1 MGLGAHPLLTMAAT
15 RVERENWQGHIAW
28 RKTYADG
35 GHRRRIA
42 AMRWL
47 ARRLGANA
55 LLAPMPL
62 SPELACR
69 TEQAMINRLAALG
82 AHVPP
87 LLAVA
92 DRELL
97 LGDLGPT
104 LASVCRSETD
114 PGKRLELVQLGLDAL
129 ARLHALGGYL
139 SQAFARNMTLSQGRI
154 GFIDLEED
162 PATAMSL
169 AAAQARDVIFY
180 AHSTAR
186 FLSDQPGEHARLL
199 QAHLVHESA
208 QVRAEVA
215 RTASALSW
223 LAPLAR
229 LFGRRS
235 RDVAEAM
242 ASLARATA

>member
-1 MGLGAHPLLTMAAT
+1 MAAT
-15 RVERENWQGHIAW
+15 RVRRESWQGQVAW

-42 AMRWL
+42 ALRWV

-82 AHVPP
+82 ANVPP
-87 LLAVA
+87 LLAVG

-104 LASVCRSETD
+104 LALVCRAEPD
-114 PGKRLELVQLGLDAL
+114 AGKRRDLVQLGLDAL
-129 ARLHALGGYL
+129 AALHARGGYL
-139 SQAFARNMTLSQGRI
+139 SQAFARNMTVRDGRI

-162 PATAMSL
+162 PCTTMSL
-169 AAAQARDVIFY
+169 PAAQARDVLFY

-186 FLSDQPGEHARLL
+186 FLSGQKGEHVRLL
-199 QAHLVHESA
+199 QAHLARETPEA
-208 QVRAEVA
+208 RAEVA
-215 RTASALSW
+215 RVASRLCWLS
-223 LAPLAR
+223 PVVC

-235 RDVAEAM
+235 RDVAEALT
-242 ASLARATA
+242 SLARATA

>member
-1 MGLGAHPLLTMAAT
+1 MAAT
-15 RVERENWQGHIAW
+15 RVRRESWQGQVAW
-28 RKTYADG
+28 RKTYAEG

-42 AMRWL
+42 ALRWI

-62 SPELACR
+62 SPALACR
-69 TEQAMINRLAALG
+69 TEQSMINRLAALG
-82 AHVPP
+82 ANVPP
-87 LLAVA
+87 VLAVG

-104 LASVCRSETD
+104 LAVVCRAEPD
-114 PGKRLELVQLGLDAL
+114 DDKRRHLVQLGLDAL
-129 ARLHALGGYL
+129 ADLHARGGYL
-139 SQAFARNMTLSQGRI
+139 SQAFARNLTVRDGRV

-162 PATAMSL
+162 PRTTMSL
-169 AAAQARDVIFY
+169 PAAQARDVLFY

-186 FLSDQPGEHARLL
+186 FLAGQPGEHARLL
-199 QAHLVHESA
+199 QAHLARETPE
-208 QVRAEVA
+208 VRAEVA
-215 RTASALSW
+215 RTASALCW
-223 LAPLAR
+223 LSPIAC

-235 RDVAEAM
+235 RDVAEAL

>member
-1 MGLGAHPLLTMAAT
+1 MAAT
-15 RVERENWQGHIAW
+15 QVRRESWQGQVAW

-42 AMRWL
+42 ALRWV

-82 AHVPP
+82 ANVPP
-87 LLAVA
+87 LLAVG

-104 LASVCRSETD
+104 LAMVCRAEPD
-114 PGKRLELVQLGLDAL
+114 AGKRRDLVQLGLDAL
-129 ARLHALGGYL
+129 AALHVRGGYL
-139 SQAFARNMTLSQGRI
+139 SQAFARNMTVRDGRI

-162 PATAMSL
+162 PGTMMSL
-169 AAAQARDVIFY
+169 PAAQARDVLFY

-186 FLSDQPGEHARLL
+186 FLSGQNGEHVRLL
-199 QAHLVHESA
+199 QAHLARETPEA
-208 QVRAEVA
+208 RAEVA
-215 RTASALSW
+215 RVASRLCWLS
-223 LAPLAR
+223 PLAC

-235 RDVAEAM
+235 RDVAEALT
-242 ASLARATA
+242 SLARATA

>member
-1 MGLGAHPLLTMAAT
+1 MAAT
-15 RVERENWQGHIAW
+15 RVQRESWQGQIAW

-42 AMRWL
+42 ALRWV
-47 ARRLGANA
+47 ARQLGANA
-55 LLAPMPL
+55 LLAPLPL

-69 TEQAMINRLAALG
+69 TEQAMINRLGALG
-82 AHVPP
+82 ANVPP
-87 LLAVA
+87 LLAVG

-104 LASVCRSETD
+104 LALVCRTETD
-114 PGKRLELVQLGLDAL
+114 AGKRRDLVQLGLDAL
-129 ARLHALGGYL
+129 AALHGRGGYL
-139 SQAFARNMTLSQGRI
+139 SQAFARNMTVLDGRI

-162 PATAMSL
+162 PATVMSL
-169 AAAQARDVIFY
+169 AAAQARDVLFY

-186 FLSDQPGEHARLL
+186 FLSDHPGKHARLL
-199 QAHLVHESA
+199 QAHLARETA
-208 QVRAEVA
+208 AVRAEVA

-223 LAPLAR
+223 LAPVAR

-235 RDVAEAM
+235 RDVAEAL

>member
-1 MGLGAHPLLTMAAT
+1 MAVT
-15 RVERENWQGHIAW
+15 RVRRESWQGQVAW

-42 AMRWL
+42 ALRWI

-82 AHVPP
+82 ANVPP
-87 LLAVA
+87 VLAVG

-104 LASVCRSETD
+104 LAVVCRAEPD
-114 PGKRLELVQLGLDAL
+114 DDKRSRLVQLGLDAL
-129 ARLHALGGYL
+129 ADLHARGGYL
-139 SQAFARNMTLSQGRI
+139 SQAFARNLTVRDGCV

-162 PATAMSL
+162 PGTTMSL
-169 AAAQARDVIFY
+169 PAAQARDVLFY

-186 FLSDQPGEHARLL
+186 FLCSQPGEHARLL
-199 QAHLVHESA
+199 KAHLERETPE
-208 QVRAEVA
+208 VRTEVT
-215 RTASALSW
+215 RTASALCWISPV
-223 LAPLAR
+223 AC
-229 LFGRRS
+229 LFGERARG
-235 RDVAEAM
+235 VAQALS
-242 ASLARATA
+242 SLARATA

>member
-1 MGLGAHPLLTMAAT
+1 MAAT
-15 RVERENWQGHIAW
+15 RVRRESWQGQVAW

-42 AMRWL
+42 ALRWV

-82 AHVPP
+82 ANVPP
-87 LLAVA
+87 LLAVS

-104 LASVCRSETD
+104 LAMVCRAEPD
-114 PGKRLELVQLGLDAL
+114 AGKRRDLVQLGLDAL
-129 ARLHALGGYL
+129 AALHARGGYL
-139 SQAFARNMTLSQGRI
+139 SQAFARNLTVRDGRI

-162 PATAMSL
+162 PGTMMSL
-169 AAAQARDVIFY
+169 PAAQARDVLFY

-186 FLSDQPGEHARLL
+186 FLSGQQGEHARLL
-199 QAHLVHESA
+199 QAHLARETPE
-208 QVRAEVA
+208 VRAEVA
-215 RTASALSW
+215 RVASRLCWLS
-223 LAPLAR
+223 PLAC

-235 RDVAEAM
+235 RDVAQALT
-242 ASLARATA
+242 SLARATA

>member
-1 MGLGAHPLLTMAAT
+1 MAAT
-15 RVERENWQGHIAW
+15 RVRRESWQGQVAW

-42 AMRWL
+42 ALRWV

-82 AHVPP
+82 ANVPP
-87 LLAVA
+87 LLAVS

-104 LASVCRSETD
+104 LAMVCRAEPD
-114 PGKRLELVQLGLDAL
+114 AGKRRDLVQLGLDAL
-129 ARLHALGGYL
+129 AELHARGGYL
-139 SQAFARNMTLSQGRI
+139 SQAFARNLTVRDGRI

-162 PATAMSL
+162 PGTMMSL
-169 AAAQARDVIFY
+169 PAAQARDVLFY

-186 FLSDQPGEHARLL
+186 FLSGQVGEHVRLL
-199 QAHLVHESA
+199 QAHLARETPE
-208 QVRAEVA
+208 VRDEVA
-215 RTASALSW
+215 RVASRLCWLS
-223 LAPLAR
+223 PLAC

-235 RDVAEAM
+235 RDVAQALT
-242 ASLARATA
+242 SLARATA